1 MSEHRTPEG
10 VAPPLGLWQCLSW
23 VLQGRWGWLAL
34 SSLCINAGLMI
45 MPLFAMLVYDK
56 VVHNGIFETL
66 WALVIGVL
74 LFMMVELLVRTLR
87 TRDIEQLAAQ
97 IDLQIDQQVMTQL
110 LRPQRRSA
118 AQPGMA
124 ARFLTLYRDLSGARD
139 FFSST
144 YFLALTDVPF
154 MLLIIV
160 VVGIIAWPLML
171 MMLFWV
177 VVYVAGGLLL
187 KQRSMRLMSSQW
199 HEQTLKMA
207 LLTDAMGS
215 LDTLRISHAGDW
227 LAKRFSRSAKSQVHW
242 QGLLRL
248 ELMLAQHWI
257 QAVYLLSYVSQLT
270 LGAYLVFGQYISVG
284 ALIAASML
292 SGRTLGLAGQALMT
306 LSRWTELQQSL
317 KQLTPYLGDA
327 LGVTSG
333 EVAEPEVISRSSE
346 GIVGMVSVEGVHH
359 RFDAQTQRRDILH
372 AIQLR
377 FQPGE
382 KVALL
387 GRPGSGKST
396 LLRILAGTMTP
407 SQGRVRVDLID
418 LLSLPVT
425 DRSAWLGFKP
435 QESTL
440 LAATLEENILM
451 NVPPSWDE
459 RQRLEALKFAI
470 HHAFLEP
477 DLQSGALSLN
487 QPLEEYGAN
496 LSGGQRQKVALART
510 LAPRPRIL
518 LLDEPTGGLDTESE
532 IAIVQRLASLKDTGL
547 IMVTH
552 SQRALALTDRIVVL
566 EHGRLLADGKT
577 QEMWV
582 QDNPQTSASKAA
594 PTHAPMAPTTKGVS
608 P

>member
-1 MSEHRTPEG
+1 M
-10 VAPPLGLWQCLSW
+10 PPLGLWQCLSW

-45 MPLFAMLVYDK
+45 TPLFAMLVYDK

-74 LFMMVELLVRTLR
+74 LFTAAELLVRTLR
-87 TRDIEQLAAQ
+87 TRDIERLAAQ
-97 IDLQIDQQVMTQL
+97 IDLQIDQQVMSQL

-154 MLLIIV
+154 MLLITV
-160 VVGIIAWPLML
+160 VVGIMAWPLML

-177 VVYVAGGLLL
+177 TVYVAGGLML
-187 KQRSMRLMSSQW
+187 KQRSMRLMKSQW
-199 HEQTLKMA
+199 HEQTRKMA

-227 LAKRFSRSAKSQVHW
+227 LAKRFATSAQSQVHW

-248 ELMLAQHWI
+248 ELMLAQHWS
-257 QAVYLLSYVSQLT
+257 QAVYLLSYVSLLT
-270 LGAYLVFGQYISVG
+270 LGSYLVFSQFISTG

-333 EVAEPEVISRSSE
+333 DVVEPEVINRSAE
-346 GIVGMVSVEGVHH
+346 GIVGVVSVEGVHH
-359 RFDAQTQRRDILH
+359 RFDVQTQRRDILH

-396 LLRILAGTMTP
+396 LLRILAGAIAP

-451 NVPPSWDE
+451 NVPTSWDE

-532 IAIVQRLASLKDTGL
+532 IAIVQRGA
-547 IMVTH
+547 
-552 SQRALALTDRIVVL
+552 
-566 EHGRLLADGKT
+566 
-577 QEMWV
+577 
-582 QDNPQTSASKAA
+582 
-594 PTHAPMAPTTKGVS
+594 
-608 P
+608 